1 MEIMRV
7 IGLLSASL
15 LAAPAAPRAQVVA
28 VDAGTFRITRD
39 GRPVGQETFT
49 IRRSGGPGGDV
60 YIASGTVEMGTE
72 RLSPALRADASGSPL
87 AYQLEVREGSVVRER
102 LKGLAG
108 RGRFSAQVTT
118 PTGESTKEY
127 IVADGAVVLDD
138 DVFHQYY
145 FLAQR
150 AERLGDAGGTVP
162 VVIPR
167 HNVQEVMRV
176 RWAGTDRITIDGAPV
191 SARVLVLSGPTGAT
205 RRIWVD
211 GAGRVLKV
219 QLDGRGIVAVRTEL
233 PR

>member
-7 IGLLSASL
+7 IGLLSATL
-15 LAAPAAPRAQVVA
+15 LAVPPVAPAQVVA
-28 VDAGTFRITRD
+28 VDAGTFRILRD
-39 GRPVGQETFT
+39 GHPAGRETFT

-60 YIASGTVEMGTE
+60 YVASGTVQIGAE

-87 AYQLEVREGSVVRER
+87 AYQLEVRQGSIVRER

-127 IVADGAVVLDD
+127 IVADGALVLDD

-150 AERLGDAGGTVP
+150 AQRLGAAGGTVP

-176 RWAGTDRITIDGAPV
+176 RWAGSQRITIDGSAV
-191 SARVLVLSGPTGAT
+191 NARVLVLTGPGGST
-205 RRIWVD
+205 RHIWVD
-211 GAGRVLKV
+211 GAGRVLQV
-219 QLDGRGIVAVRTEL
+219 ALDGRGIVAVRTAL